1 MRYDKSKTD
10 LVFNIFNILLMLI
23 IIFITL
29 YPFWFAIVGSLN
41 EGLDYMRRRGVTF
54 WPSAFTLNNY
64 RVVFMEEGILD
75 AFEITIY
82 RTIAG
87 TITHL
92 LITSMFAYAFSKK
105 FLMGRNFYAVVGFIT
120 MFFSGG
126 LIPAYLL
133 RQYLGLLDTF
143 WVFIIPAMIN
153 FWNVI
158 IFRSFFQEIPD
169 SISESAKIDG
179 AGEYRIFFRLIVPL
193 SLPVFAVIALFV
205 GVYHWNDF
213 WVPMVFTR
221 SPRFETIQLFLMSVI
236 RTREAASALQAQ
248 AAGIGIPRGTVNPL
262 TIQMATMIVTT
273 VPIMLVYPFLQ
284 KYFVK
289 GIMIGSVKG

>member
-1 MRYDKSKTD
+1 MKYDKSRTD
-10 LVFNIFNILLMLI
+10 LVFNFFNILLMLVI
-23 IIFITL
+23 VFVTL
-29 YPFWFAIVGSLN
+29 YPFWFATVGSFN
-41 EGLDYMRRRGVTF
+41 EGLDYMRRRGVSF
-54 WPSAFTLNNY
+54 WPSAFTFDNY
-64 RVVFMEEGILD
+64 RVVFMEHGILNS
-75 AFEITIY
+75 FEITIY
-82 RTIAG
+82 RTIVG

-92 LITSMFAYAFSKK
+92 IVTSLFAYAFSKK
-105 FLMGRNFYAVVGFIT
+105 YLVGRNFYAVIGLVT

-126 LIPAYLL
+126 LIPAFLL

-158 IFRSFFQEIPD
+158 IFRAFFQEIPD

-179 AGEYRIFFRLIVPL
+179 AGEYRIFFNLIVPL

-205 GVYHWNDF
+205 GVFHWNDF

-221 SPRFETIQLFLMSVI
+221 SERYETIQLFLMSII

-248 AAGIGIPRGTVNPL
+248 AAGIGIARGAVNPL

-273 VPIMLVYPFLQ
+273 VPIMIVYPFLQ

>member
-1 MRYDKSKTD
+1 
-10 LVFNIFNILLMLI
+10 
-23 IIFITL
+23 
-29 YPFWFAIVGSLN
+29 
-41 EGLDYMRRRGVTF
+41 
-54 WPSAFTLNNY
+54 
-64 RVVFMEEGILD
+64 VV
-75 AFEITIY
+75 
-82 RTIAG
+82 G
-87 TITHL
+87 TILHL
-92 LITSMFAYAFSKK
+92 FVTSLFAYAFSKK
-105 FLMGRNFYAVVGFIT
+105 YLVGRSVYATLGFIT

-133 RQYLGLLDTF
+133 RQYLRLLDTF
-143 WVFIIPAMIN
+143 WVFVIPALIN

-158 IFRSFFQEIPD
+158 IFKAFFEEIPD

-179 AGEYRIFFRLIVPL
+179 AGEYRIFFQLIVPL

-221 SPRFETIQLFLMSVI
+221 SEEFETIQLFLMRVI

-248 AAGIGIPRGTVNPL
+248 AAGIGIARGVVNPL

-273 VPIMLVYPFLQ
+273 VPIILVYPFLQ

-289 GIMIGSVKG
+289 GILIGSVKG